1 MATTDDQFV
10 TAEGLAKSLG
20 TVSGGFSPEQ
30 IGILNNGDTLPID
43 LTEYTAILVFAYV
56 SAAGFKS
63 VGSSH
68 IVPTEQLSLL
78 GQMSQID
85 LVVYGASPSSTE
97 IVKLGRFKNTSKTSS
112 TLSSGVTSLY
122 VYGLK

>member
-1 MATTDDQFV
+1 M
-10 TAEGLAKSLG
+10 
-20 TVSGGFSPEQ
+20 
-30 IGILNNGDTLPID
+30 
-43 LTEYTAILVFAYV
+43 TEYTAILVFAYE
-56 SAAGFKS
+56 SATRFKS

-85 LVVYGASPSSTE
+85 LVVYGASPLLTE
-97 IVKLGRFKNTSKTSS
+97 IVELGRFKNTSKTSS